1 MKTLI
6 ENITV
11 IFEDGTY
18 KENIYVAYEDKVF
31 TYIGDTVPEG
41 QYDRKINGQGKIMIP
56 GLYNCHTHTPMT
68 HFRGMAEDLPLDRWL
83 HEAIFP
89 AEDKLCDESAAIGA
103 LLSCAEMISGGV
115 VSMSDMYFF
124 CPALAEAIGTTG
136 IKANLSRSVVSFDE
150 NSDVT
155 KDERVYEGVYLFE
168 NYNNSFDGRI
178 KVDMSVHAE
187 YSNTAHTC
195 EYVASLAKK
204 YNCGVQ
210 LHLSETEKE
219 HNEGKARRGMTPTEF
234 FEKTGMFDSRTT
246 AAHCVWLEDKDIE
259 IFAKHGVSAA
269 HNPIS
274 NLKLGSGVM
283 PLEKLVNAGVNVVL
297 GTDGAASNNR
307 LNVINEMNMTALL
320 HRGVT
325 GKADFPPVSS
335 IVPMATINGAVSQ
348 GRIDCGRI
356 KEGFRADFA
365 LIDTTFVHNIPSF
378 SPVNTLIYTVYPTD
392 VTMTVCDG
400 VTLYENGE
408 FKTIDV
414 EKLSGDMKRFK
425 F

>member
-1 MKTLI
+1 M
-6 ENITV
+6 
-11 IFEDGTY
+11 
-18 KENIYVAYEDKVF
+18 
-31 TYIGDTVPEG
+31 
-41 QYDRKINGQGKIMIP
+41 
-56 GLYNCHTHTPMT
+56 
-68 HFRGMAEDLPLDRWL
+68 
-83 HEAIFP
+83 
-89 AEDKLCDESAAIGA
+89 
-103 LLSCAEMISGGV
+103 
-115 VSMSDMYFF
+115 
-124 CPALAEAIGTTG
+124 
-136 IKANLSRSVVSFDE
+136 
-150 NSDVT
+150 
-155 KDERVYEGVYLFE
+155 
-168 NYNNSFDGRI
+168 
-178 KVDMSVHAE
+178 
-187 YSNTAHTC
+187 
-195 EYVASLAKK
+195 
-204 YNCGVQ
+204 
-210 LHLSETEKE
+210 
-219 HNEGKARRGMTPTEF
+219 
-234 FEKTGMFDSRTT
+234 
-246 AAHCVWLEDKDIE
+246 
-259 IFAKHGVSAA
+259 
-269 HNPIS
+269 
-274 NLKLGSGVM
+274 
-283 PLEKLVNAGVNVVL
+283 

-348 GRIDCGRI
+348 GRADCGRI